1 MAVIINQARHSFR
14 VSLSDTIN
22 IPSATNIFRDGFIT
36 SFGTNFFTRSGTS
49 GLFITNNV
57 QRGDIVYNTSLSTA
71 ALVTSVPS
79 ETQVDLDADIFTAAS
94 QGFIIFKAPQNGG
107 VIDFPTLYISSTITT
122 LRVLT
127 AGGEDVTFNNPPFG
141 PFPMKVSR
149 VFLTGTTASP
159 RILALT

>member
-1 MAVIINQARHSFR
+1 MSVAIKQTAHAFR

-22 IPSATNIFRDGFIT
+22 VPSPNNIFRSGFIT
-36 SFGTNFFTRSGTS
+36 SFGTNFFTRNGVN

-57 QRGDIVYNTSLSTA
+57 QPNDIVYNTSLATA

-79 ETQVDLDADIFTAAS
+79 ETQVNLNADIFTAAS

-107 VIDFPTLYISSTITT
+107 IIEFPTLYISSAITT

-127 AGGEDVTFNNPPFG
+127 AGGEDVTFDNPPFG

-149 VFLTGTTASP
+149 VFLTGTTAGP

>member
-1 MAVIINQARHSFR
+1 MGAVINQARHSFR

-22 IPSATNIFRDGFIT
+22 IPSPNNIFRSGFI
-36 SFGTNFFTRSGTS
+36 SGFGPNIMIRTGAN

-57 QRGDIVYNTSLSTA
+57 QPNDIVYNTSLATA
-71 ALVTSVPS
+71 ALVTSVAS
-79 ETQVDLDADIFTAAS
+79 ETTLNLSADIFTATN
-94 QGFIIFKAPQNGG
+94 QGFIVFRAPQNGG
-107 VIDFPTLYISSTITT
+107 IIEFPTLYISSAITT

-149 VFLTGTTASP
+149 VFLTGTTATP